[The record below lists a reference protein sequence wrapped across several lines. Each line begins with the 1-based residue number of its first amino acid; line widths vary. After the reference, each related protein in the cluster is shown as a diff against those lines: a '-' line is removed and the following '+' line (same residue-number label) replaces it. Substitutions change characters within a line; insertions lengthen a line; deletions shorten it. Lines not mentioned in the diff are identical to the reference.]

1 MKTIDIHE
9 LKETIGKRI
18 YQLRKEKGYSARK
31 FAMLAEMEHHQ
42 ILAIEKGST
51 DIRLSTLVKMCNALE
66 ILPQELLN
74 N

>member
-1 MKTIDIHE
+1 MSYPVI
-9 LKETIGKRI
+9 
-18 YQLRKEKGYSARK
+18 
-31 FAMLAEMEHHQ
+31 AEMEHHQ

-51 DIRLSTLVKMCNALE
+51 DVRLSTLIKMCNALE